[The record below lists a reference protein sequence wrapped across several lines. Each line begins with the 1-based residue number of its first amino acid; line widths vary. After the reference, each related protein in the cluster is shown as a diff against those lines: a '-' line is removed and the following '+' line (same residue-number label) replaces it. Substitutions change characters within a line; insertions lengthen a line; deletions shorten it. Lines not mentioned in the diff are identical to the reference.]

1 MSVSPVSLETD
12 VASELASG
20 LGKNTGIS
28 SRVVWGTLFATLLI
42 AGIGGWAATSE
53 LSGAVVGQGQIKV
66 DKDLRAIQHIDGGI
80 IHKINVRKGD
90 IVKERQILFLL
101 DDAVLKS
108 ERQILQGQLIEY
120 SAKRQRLLA
129 ERDNLNAIPALL
141 GEDAL
146 GVRTSQE
153 IKNETRL
160 FQGNLERRASQIE
173 QLKLGIVQ
181 IEQELNG
188 LNAQKES
195 NTSELTLVENEADKV
210 DGLKRKGLIEGSRV
224 FNNARDLT
232 KLRGE
237 GGQIDAS
244 IARSLSRKNEIE
256 LQILAVDEDARNEA
270 QKQLSEIEPRISELN
285 ERFTAISDR
294 LKRLEIRSPIDGTIN
309 EVSINTIGGVI
320 TPAQKLLTIVP
331 MNAALQV
338 EVKVQPTDIDQIYM
352 GQDVKLRF
360 SAFSTRETPELNGT
374 VAFISPATST
384 DPANGQTFYIVQV
397 EVADGELAKLNGK
410 KLVPG
415 MPVESFIQTESRTAL
430 SYLLKPMADQFRR
443 AFREQ

>member
-1 MSVSPVSLETD
+1 LSVSSVPLEND
-12 VASELASG
+12 VAAELASG
-20 LGKNTGIS
+20 LGRNTGIS

-80 IHKINVRKGD
+80 IRKINVRKGD
-90 IVKERQILFLL
+90 VVTERQILFQL

-108 ERQILQGQLIEY
+108 ERQILQGQLTEY
-120 SAKRQRLLA
+120 SAKRLRLLA
-129 ERDNLNAIPALL
+129 ERDNMKAIPALQ

-146 GVRTSQE
+146 GIRASKE
-153 IKNETRL
+153 IENETRL
-160 FQGNLERRASQIE
+160 FHGNLERRASQIE

-181 IEQELNG
+181 IEQELKG
-188 LNAQKES
+188 LNAQKDS
-195 NTSELTLVENEADKV
+195 NSSELTLVESEADKV
-210 DGLKRKGLIEGSRV
+210 DGLKRKGLIEGTRV

-237 GGQIDAS
+237 GGQIEAS

-285 ERFTAISDR
+285 ERYTAVLDR
-294 LKRLEIRSPIDGTIN
+294 LQRLEIRSPIDGTIN
-309 EVSINTIGGVI
+309 EITINTIGGVI

-360 SAFSTRETPELNGT
+360 SAFSARETPELGGL

-384 DPANGQTFYIVQV
+384 DPANGQTFYTVQV
-397 EVADGELAKLNGK
+397 EIADGELAKLNGK

-430 SYLLKPMADQFRR
+430 SYLLKPMIDQFRR